1 MDVRD
6 FIIGDDSGDKDQ
18 YLNVVMN
25 ASMRLTS
32 EMVRM
37 AFKYMDD
44 MPEEMREEMEAILRS
59 FHGFVGEFVDFA
71 KLEQAIEE
79 LELGDEEDGTTA

>member
-6 FIIGDDSGDKDQ
+6 FIIGDDDEKDQ
-18 YLNVVMN
+18 FVSAVMN

-44 MPEEMREEMEAILRS
+44 MPEEMREDMERTLRS

-79 LELGDEEDGTTA
+79 LETGDEEDGTTA

>member
-6 FIIGDDSGDKDQ
+6 FIIGDDDEKDQ
-18 YLNVVMN
+18 FVSAVMN

-44 MPEEMREEMEAILRS
+44 MPEEMREDMERTLRS

-79 LELGDEEDGTTA
+79 LEIGDEEDGTTA

>member
-6 FIIGDDSGDKDQ
+6 FIIGDDDEKDQ
-18 YLNVVMN
+18 FVSAVMN

-44 MPEEMREEMEAILRS
+44 MPEEMREDMERTLRS

>member
-6 FIIGDDSGDKDQ
+6 FIIGDDDEKDQ
-18 YLNVVMN
+18 FVSVVMN

-44 MPEEMREEMEAILRS
+44 MPEEMREDMEGILRS

-79 LELGDEEDGTTA
+79 LETGDEEDGTTA

>member
-6 FIIGDDSGDKDQ
+6 FIIGDDDEKDQ
-18 YLNVVMN
+18 FVSAVMN

-44 MPEEMREEMEAILRS
+44 MPEEMREDMEGILRS

>member
-6 FIIGDDSGDKDQ
+6 FIIGNDDEKDQ
-18 YLNVVMN
+18 FVSVVMN

-32 EMVRM
+32 EMVRV

-44 MPEEMREEMEAILRS
+44 MPEEMREDMEGILRS

>member
-6 FIIGDDSGDKDQ
+6 FIIGNDDEKDQ
-18 YLNVVMN
+18 FVSVVMN

-44 MPEEMREEMEAILRS
+44 MPEEMREDMEGILRS

-79 LELGDEEDGTTA
+79 LGLGDEEDGTTA

>member
-6 FIIGDDSGDKDQ
+6 FIIGNDDEKDQ
-18 YLNVVMN
+18 FVSVVMN

-44 MPEEMREEMEAILRS
+44 MPEEMREDMEGILRS

>member
-1 MDVRD
+1 
-6 FIIGDDSGDKDQ
+6 
-18 YLNVVMN
+18 
-25 ASMRLTS
+25 MRLTS

-44 MPEEMREEMEAILRS
+44 MPEEMREDMERTLRS
-59 FHGFVGEFVDFA
+59 FHGFVSEFVDFA

-79 LELGDEEDGTTA
+79 LEIGDEEDGTTA

>member
-6 FIIGDDSGDKDQ
+6 FIIGDDSEKDQ
-18 YLNVVMN
+18 YVTTVMN
-25 ASMRLTS
+25 AAMTLTS
-32 EMVRM
+32 EMVRL

-44 MPEEMREEMEAILRS
+44 MPEEMREDMERTLQS

-71 KLEQAIEE
+71 KLEQAVEE
-79 LELGDEEDGTTA
+79 LGIGDDEDGTTA

>member
-6 FIIGDDSGDKDQ
+6 FIIGDDDEKDQ
-18 YLNVVMN
+18 FVSAVMN

-44 MPEEMREEMEAILRS
+44 MPEEMREDMEAVLRS

>member
-6 FIIGDDSGDKDQ
+6 FIIGDDSEKDE
-18 YLNVVMN
+18 YARTVMN
-25 ASMRLTS
+25 AAMALTS
-32 EMVRM
+32 EMVRL

-44 MPEEMREEMEAILRS
+44 MPEEMREDMERTLRS

-71 KLEQAIEE
+71 KLEQAVDQIM
-79 LELGDEEDGTTA
+79 GDEDGTTA

>member
-6 FIIGDDSGDKDQ
+6 FIIGDDSEKDQ
-18 YLNVVMN
+18 YVSTVMN
-25 ASMRLTS
+25 AAMILTS
-32 EMVRM
+32 EMVRL

-44 MPEEMREEMEAILRS
+44 MPEEMREDMERTLRS

-71 KLEQAIEE
+71 KLEKAVEE
-79 LELGDEEDGTTA
+79 LGLGDDEDGTTA